1 MSSTW
6 QRTVGVV
13 LIALTLS
20 PLLLA
25 QSPNTVPQAPVPS
38 QIITAKR
45 VFVSNTSSDGVSAG
59 YFWKIGGPQ
68 RPYDEFYAAMK
79 NWGRYEL
86 VSAPA
91 DADLVF
97 EIRFGEPVG
106 ILGAPCVISILD
118 AKTHFTLW
126 TLVEPMQ
133 GALRTKTWEKNFTQ
147 GMTKIVEDLKKL
159 SAQPTASAENP
170 QK

>member
-1 MSSTW
+1 LAATLLS
-6 QRTVGVV
+6 VPV
-13 LIALTLS
+13 LT
-20 PLLLA
+20 A
-25 QSPNTVPQAPVPS
+25 QQQAAPPAPVPP
-38 QIITAKR
+38 QIVTARKI
-45 VFVSNTSSDGVSAG
+45 FVSNTSADGTSAG
-59 YFWKIGGPQ
+59 YFWKIGGPT
-68 RPYDEFYAAMK
+68 RPFDEFYAAMK

-133 GALRTKTWEKNFTQ
+133 GALRKGTWEKNFTQ

-159 SAQPTASAENP
+159 SAQPTAGAENP
-170 QK
+170 AK

>member
-1 MSSTW
+1 MLKTA
-6 QRTVGVV
+6 RLAVPCVALAV
-13 LIALTLS
+13 LVLL
-20 PLLLA
+20 PLLNA
-25 QSPNTVPQAPVPS
+25 QPQAAPPAPIPA
-38 QIITAKR
+38 QIITARR
-45 VFVSNTSSDGVSAG
+45 VFVSNTSADGASAV
-59 YFWKIGGPQ
+59 YFWKIGGAN

-97 EIRFGEPVG
+97 EIRFGEEAG

-126 TLVEPMQ
+126 TLVEPMP
-133 GALRTKTWEKNFTQ
+133 GALRKGTWEKNFTQ
-147 GMTKIVEDLKKL
+147 GMTKIIEDLKKL
-159 SAQPTASAENP
+159 SAQPTASADNA